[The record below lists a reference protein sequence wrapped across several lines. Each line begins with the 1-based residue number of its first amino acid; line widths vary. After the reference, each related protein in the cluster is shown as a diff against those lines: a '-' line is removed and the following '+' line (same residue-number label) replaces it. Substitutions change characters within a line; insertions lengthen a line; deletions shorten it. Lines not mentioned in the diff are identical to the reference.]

1 MSLISEPIIAAT
13 NLGKCYG
20 GESPGRLFVRTLL
33 GQPRTVGGYWALR
46 GATFEVAR
54 GETVAIVGRNG
65 AGKSTLLQLLA
76 GVLAPT
82 EGSVRVAGRMA
93 ALLELGAGFD
103 PDFSGRENVLIA
115 GTLLGLT
122 QAQIETRMEDVLRF
136 ADIGHFIDEP
146 VRTYS
151 SGMFVR
157 LAFSVNVHAS
167 PDLLIVDEALAVGD
181 APFQA
186 KCFRKLRE
194 LQDGGTTL
202 LFVSHDV
209 QAVRSLC
216 SRALWIEGGLLR
228 ADGDAPE
235 VTSRYLRSVFADEA
249 PALST
254 AAAVGAPS
262 KSDVGDELPGLS
274 ATVSSLVDGRW
285 GSREALIEAV
295 SIYSE
300 GFVSANV
307 FERGARISLRIVA
320 RAQVPLSLD
329 HLSLAFSLKHRKG
342 LDLIVD
348 TSYCHGWRY
357 RALRAG
363 EAFEATFEFENI
375 LAPDDYVLV
384 VAVEDRMSETP
395 RYLDFVEHAL
405 TLKVVSE
412 ERVFSFV
419 KPAVIFSGNP
429 ARHEN

>member
-1 MSLISEPIIAAT
+1 MSLISEPIVSAT
-13 NLGKCYG
+13 NLGKCYL

-33 GQPRTVGGYWALR
+33 GQRRTVDGHWALR

-65 AGKSTLLQLLA
+65 AGKSTLLQLIA

-122 QAQIETRMEDVLRF
+122 QAQIEARMEDILRF
-136 ADIGHFIDEP
+136 ADIGYFIDEP

-167 PDLLIVDEALAVGD
+167 PDVLIVDEALAVGD

-216 SRALWIEGGLLR
+216 SRALWIEGGELR
-228 ADGDAPE
+228 ADGNAPE

-249 PALST
+249 PALAT
-254 AAAVGAPS
+254 AAAVDTSSQA
-262 KSDVGDELPGLS
+262 DVGDELPGLS
-274 ATVSSLVDGRW
+274 VTLSSLVDGRW
-285 GSREALIEAV
+285 GSSEALIEAV
-295 SIYSE
+295 SIYSD

-307 FERGARISLRIVA
+307 FERGARLNLRIVA
-320 RAQVPLSLD
+320 RAKIPLSRD

-384 VAVEDRMSETP
+384 VAVEDRKSETP
-395 RYLDFVEHAL
+395 RYIDFVEHAL
-405 TLKVVSE
+405 TIKVVSQ

-419 KPAVIFSGNP
+419 KPAVIFSGSP